1 MMVCLS
7 VGMKIFDY
15 KDYLNPSDHFAI
27 FNQMVVMLIMTFF
40 IGLITY
46 FSCSIVPKLYLVHHE
61 KKYEQ
66 YGKTMSQVRANFK
79 AKEEEKLELNK
90 WRPEEVQI
98 LPRSRAELFP
108 STMLL
113 ASPMHTWLASSKAEA
128 GKETEDKKEEEAM
141 DTSSN
146 MESATTSI
154 KKELTL
160 DEE

>member
-1 MMVCLS
+1 MAE
-7 VGMKIFDY
+7 KEARE
-15 KDYLNPSDHFAI
+15 KEKREKE
-27 FNQMVVMLIMTFF
+27 
-40 IGLITY
+40 
-46 FSCSIVPKLYLVHHE
+46 KLEQAQAKEAEE
-61 KKYEQ
+61 KA
-66 YGKTMSQVRANFK
+66 RAEALRK

-113 ASPMHTWLASSKAEA
+113 ASPMHTLLASSKAEA

-146 MESATTSI
+146 MESAPTSI